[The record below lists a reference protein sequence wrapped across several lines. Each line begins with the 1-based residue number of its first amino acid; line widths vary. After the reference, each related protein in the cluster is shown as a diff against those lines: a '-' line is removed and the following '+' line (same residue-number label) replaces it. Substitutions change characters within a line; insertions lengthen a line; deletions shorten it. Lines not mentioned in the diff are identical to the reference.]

1 MGASH
6 CEDQSIA
13 VHCDDVPWARQ
24 SLRLR
29 RLVSLLIETLLTCA
43 DHSEHLLGRDVDLA
57 NGVILAVAQIDEVLV
72 FAEHVAESMRVVEL
86 SFVIISID

>member
-1 MGASH
+1 MGAGH

-13 VHCDDVPWARQ
+13 VHCDDVPRARQ

-29 RLVSLLIETLLTCA
+29 RLVSFLIETLLTRA
-43 DHSEHLLGRDVDLA
+43 DDSEHLLGRDVDLA